1 MENQKVLNVL
11 NSLNVIEK
19 QGGEDAYIL
28 IENNDEN
35 QKLLNDVG
43 VDSETIN
50 KYGDEEAFCA
60 LALAFGEGYAD
71 LYMDGKFIKFDK
83 SVEIDVG
90 NKTVLLFKQNEERF
104 LAIVHHD
111 GTISEIKLTES
122 QINEIKKFFV

>member
-1 MENQKVLNVL
+1 MENQKVLDVL

-60 LALAFGEGYAD
+60 LALAFSEGYAD

-104 LAIVHHD
+104 LAIAHHD
-111 GTISEIKLTES
+111 GTISEVKLTES

>member
-1 MENQKVLNVL
+1 MENQKVLDVL

-28 IENNDEN
+28 IKNNSEN

-50 KYGDEEAFCA
+50 KYGDEETFCA

-71 LYMDGKFIKFDK
+71 LYIDGKFIKFDK

-90 NKTVLLFKQNEERF
+90 NKTVLLFKQNEECF
-104 LAIVHHD
+104 LAIAHHD
-111 GTISEIKLTES
+111 GTISEVKLTES